1 MREMQNAVRSNSKP
15 LSASAI
21 PKFKKNTAKNLDAEF
36 QAFDLGSEQSS
47 IETLDLSPISEISLD
62 GEILKP
68 MLPDPAFSAS
78 SVTSQLTTQ
87 PSDNTITSENLKQA
101 QTPSS
106 HGGFHEILNSKP
118 SSSLE
123 AEITISFLR
132 KTKTQLLSLSEFDP
146 HSKKLLDTMVEMVID
161 MILQTQT
168 EEKKDIIGE
177 LISAKTTRIVYVCV
191 LLLVLVMV
199 VIQSLLFNSSTS
211 RNSFG
216 KPSPPT

>member
-36 QAFDLGSEQSS
+36 QAFDLVSEQSS
-47 IETLDLSPISEISLD
+47 IETLDLSPISELSLD

-87 PSDNTITSENLKQA
+87 ASDNTITLENLKQA

-132 KTKTQLLSLSEFDP
+132 KTKTQLLSLSELDP

-168 EEKKDIIGE
+168 KEKDIIEE